1 VDNWRWAGV
10 PFVLRSGKA
19 LGRERREIAVHFR
32 PVPHLAFEAN
42 DPPPNVLRL
51 LLEPDR
57 LAFGV
62 NLNRAGTPFPLE
74 RAELGVDFTSEGL
87 PAYAHLLLQVLDGDC
102 TLSIRDDEAE
112 ESWRV
117 ITPILDA
124 WARERVP
131 LLAYRAGSDGPATA
145 TRPPGGRH
153 AG

>member
-1 VDNWRWAGV
+1 V

-57 LAFGV
+57 LIFGM
-62 NLNRAGTPFPLE
+62 NLNRPGIPFPLE
-74 RAELGVDFTSEGL
+74 RIELGTDFTSQGL
-87 PAYAHLLLQVLDGDC
+87 PAYARLLLQVLDGDC

-117 ITPILDA
+117 IAPILDG
-124 WARERVP
+124 WAQGRVP
-131 LLAYRAGSDGPATA
+131 LLEYAAGSDGPTTA
-145 TRPPGGRH
+145 TQALGGVHSGRRRS
-153 AG
+153 GY